1 MGDFQMQ
8 MELEQEEYNLSWQV
22 AVRLEYAF
30 LDGYLTA
37 PEFEHVL
44 SGLKIIN
51 DWKRSKQ

>member
-1 MGDFQMQ
+1 MGNMRWQQ
-8 MELEQEEYNLSWQV
+8 ELEQEEYNLSWQV
-22 AVRLEYAF
+22 ACRLEYAF